1 MITASVLKG
10 LNICDELV
18 SELKYVSTKEIY
30 GLAFVGVKQ
39 QSWFW
44 NKLRNILFPKQIQLL
59 ENTNMHCYH
68 DKRLD
73 SKKNTEKTCPIFK

>member
-1 MITASVLKG
+1 MICVANQWTGFYMITASVLKG

-39 QSWFW
+39 QS
-44 NKLRNILFPKQIQLL
+44 
-59 ENTNMHCYH
+59 
-68 DKRLD
+68 
-73 SKKNTEKTCPIFK
+73 